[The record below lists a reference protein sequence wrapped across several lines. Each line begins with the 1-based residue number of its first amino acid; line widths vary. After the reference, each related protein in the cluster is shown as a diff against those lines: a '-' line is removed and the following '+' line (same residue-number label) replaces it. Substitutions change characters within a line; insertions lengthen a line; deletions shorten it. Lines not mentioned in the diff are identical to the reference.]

1 MLKAGDE
8 AVIDTDLLNKITQA
22 PNIRDGKELFLRTMR
37 ELNVIPVTHYYL
49 AEREMQVCNRIAT
62 ELIAEGHIKVYQKED
77 FIPDRETEEE
87 YAGFFRKW
95 YNYLNPGERIRK
107 DIDIFTLKKS
117 GHSMGEIHALLMAR
131 YMNLKILMSDDLDA
145 KWLVENREMSG
156 IQVYDLVDIYTII
169 GQRAEKTITLSEV
182 ENIIRSENPRDSIKQ
197 KRRKK
202 EKYIKV
208 KNKWR

>member
-1 MLKAGDE
+1 
-8 AVIDTDLLNKITQA
+8 
-22 PNIRDGKELFLRTMR
+22 
-37 ELNVIPVTHYYL
+37 
-49 AEREMQVCNRIAT
+49 
-62 ELIAEGHIKVYQKED
+62 
-77 FIPDRETEEE
+77 
-87 YAGFFRKW
+87 
-95 YNYLNPGERIRK
+95 
-107 DIDIFTLKKS
+107 
-117 GHSMGEIHALLMAR
+117 MGEIHALLMAR

>member
-1 MLKAGDE
+1 MFKAGDE

-49 AEREMQVCNRIAT
+49 AEREMQVCNKIAT
-62 ELIAEGHIKVYQKED
+62 ELIVEGHIKVFQKED

-95 YNYLNPGERIRK
+95 YNYLNPEERIGK
-107 DIDIFTLKKS
+107 DIDIFNFKKS

-145 KWLVENREMSG
+145 KWLVKNSEMRG
-156 IQVYDLVDIYTII
+156 IQVYDLVDIYTLI
-169 GQRAEKTITLSEV
+169 GQREEKTITLSEV
-182 ENIIRSENPRDSIKQ
+182 ENIIRRENPLDSIEQ

-202 EKYIKV
+202 KKYIKV